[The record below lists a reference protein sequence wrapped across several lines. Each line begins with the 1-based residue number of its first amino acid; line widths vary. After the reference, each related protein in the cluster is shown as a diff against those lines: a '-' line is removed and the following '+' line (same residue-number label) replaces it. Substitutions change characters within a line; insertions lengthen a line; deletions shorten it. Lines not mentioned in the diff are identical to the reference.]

1 MKNLPILF
9 ENEICLAPDF
19 VVVIAAAKDSSMRQ
33 RHVNHGRSPLVNTS
47 VETFPDVSQ
56 FWTYDP
62 KQFLAAPTYSRDIPP
77 AAYLE

>member
-1 MKNLPILF
+1 
-9 ENEICLAPDF
+9 
-19 VVVIAAAKDSSMRQ
+19 
-33 RHVNHGRSPLVNTS
+33 LVNTS